1 MAARFAVVTEE
12 EIAKIK
18 EDSIPKKTKQATKY
32 GLKIFQGKILNFTC
46 FYLEKNWLSRN
57 ATHSRVCMRFKFCK
71 QTIYIVK
78 INLFEVNFYKVV
90 WIMVCK
96 HLEIYTKTISR
107 LRLGDYK
114 PIFTSPSAQ

>member
-18 EDSIPKKTKQATKY
+18 EDSIPKKTKQAKY

-57 ATHSRVCMRFKFCK
+57 ATQSRV
-71 QTIYIVK
+71 
-78 INLFEVNFYKVV
+78 
-90 WIMVCK
+90 
-96 HLEIYTKTISR
+96 
-107 LRLGDYK
+107 
-114 PIFTSPSAQ
+114 

>member
-46 FYLEKNWLSRN
+46 FYLEKNWLR
-57 ATHSRVCMRFKFCK
+57 
-71 QTIYIVK
+71 
-78 INLFEVNFYKVV
+78 
-90 WIMVCK
+90 
-96 HLEIYTKTISR
+96 
-107 LRLGDYK
+107 G
-114 PIFTSPSAQ
+114 

>member
-18 EDSIPKKTKQATKY
+18 EDNIPKKPKQATKY

-57 ATHSRVCMRFKFCK
+57 AESCLRFKFCK
-71 QTIYIVK
+71 RTIYSENKFI
-78 INLFEVNFYKVV
+78 
-90 WIMVCK
+90 
-96 HLEIYTKTISR
+96 
-107 LRLGDYK
+107 
-114 PIFTSPSAQ
+114 